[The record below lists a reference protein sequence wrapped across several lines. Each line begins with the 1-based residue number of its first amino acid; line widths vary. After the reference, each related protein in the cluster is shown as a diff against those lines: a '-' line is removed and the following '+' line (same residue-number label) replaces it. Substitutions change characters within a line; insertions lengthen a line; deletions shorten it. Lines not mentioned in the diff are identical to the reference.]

1 MSRMMLIDA
10 THPEQTRVVVT
21 DKNRVVEFDVEANS
35 KKQTV
40 GNIYLAKITRVEPS
54 LQAAFVEYGA
64 GKQGFLPFGEIHPD
78 YYQIPV
84 EDRQRILEEEAR
96 ALEEQERFDTERE
109 VALIASQEAKHS
121 AIGYEDNSEDNVSDT
136 IVSNH
141 YTEDDSLVEQDEIE
155 VGVGE
160 TTKLKSYY
168 YQKQKRYKIQEV
180 IKKRQIL
187 LIQVVKGERGTKG
200 ASLTTYL
207 SLAGRYCVLMPN
219 TARGG
224 GISRK
229 ITQAKDR
236 QELKKIA
243 QSLDV
248 PKGMGLIIRTA
259 GANRTKIELK
269 RDFEYLMR
277 LWDSVRDLTLE
288 SIAPSMVYEEGNLVK
303 RAIRDIYSKDIPK
316 ILVQGDAAYREAKEF
331 MKMLM
336 PSHARCV
343 QHYKEALPL
352 FSSYNVEKQLD
363 ELSEPIVQLKSGG
376 YLVINQTE
384 ALVAID
390 INSGRST
397 NEFSVEDT
405 ALKTNLEAADEI
417 ARQLRLRDLAGLIV
431 IDFIDME
438 DGRNV
443 RSVERRI
450 KDVLKLD
457 KARIQVARIS
467 NFGLM
472 EMTRQRLRPAM
483 QEILSNICPH
493 CKGAGY
499 VVSLETAILRV
510 MRRILE
516 EVIIQN
522 PATITAKTSFEIA
535 NFLLNKKRAVFFEM
549 ETTYNVQIIIE
560 GSTVFSG
567 NHFDIHCEAR
577 VDTEGNIVKAKPYS
591 PPVPVYDMELDIDI
605 DDIIEEG
612 DITDSEDNA
621 KSHINEETPH
631 RKHRKRR
638 FGLYNED
645 ITVKNEDVVKSAS
658 DYNEEKQA
666 SDRHGRGK
674 RRGRD
679 NISEKMQRGQR
690 RGRGFRHYLVTP
702 DIYTT
707 DSGVEVLIE
716 NPVSVLEPVIDAVLQ
731 DTKFQE
737 EFEPCFQNDAI
748 ITPETY
754 IMPLDSVW
762 ADTKPQDDI
771 IQDNIGVKDN
781 IDVKETDIPET
792 YREEKS
798 NDLLSSM
805 KEIYKVEGK
814 EQPKMEDLPA
824 IPSDIL
830 EFTVDEALDSE
841 KTETKQARRGWWRNR
856 FGV

>member
-21 DKNRVVEFDVEANS
+21 DKNRVVEFDVEATS

-40 GNIYLAKITRVEPS
+40 GNIYLAKVTRVEPS
-54 LQAAFVEYGA
+54 LQAAFVEYGS

-78 YYQIPV
+78 YYQIPM

-96 ALEEQERFDTERE
+96 ALEEQERYDTERE
-109 VALIASQEAKHS
+109 VALIVAQEAKL
-121 AIGYEDNSEDNVSDT
+121 ALAGDEENLEDIIADVVS
-136 IVSNH
+136 SNH
-141 YTEDDSLVEQDEIE
+141 YAQDDSLIE
-155 VGVGE
+155 HDDGDIE
-160 TTKLKSYY
+160 DNAKPKSYY
-168 YQKQKRYKIQEV
+168 QHKQKRYKIQEV

-187 LIQVVKGERGTKG
+187 LVQVVKGERGTKG

-243 QSLDV
+243 RSLDV

-316 ILVQGDAAYREAKEF
+316 IFVQGDTAYREAKEF

-343 QHYKEALPL
+343 QHYKEPLPL
-352 FSSYNVEKQLD
+352 FSRHNVEKQLD

-405 ALKTNLEAADEI
+405 ALKTNLEASDEI

-438 DGRNV
+438 DQRNV

-516 EVIIQN
+516 EIIIQN

-535 NFLLNKKRAVFFEM
+535 NFLLNKKRAMFVEM
-549 ETTYNVQIIIE
+549 ETTYDVQIIIE
-560 GSTVFSG
+560 GSTAFSG
-567 NHFDIHCEAR
+567 SHFEIICEAR
-577 VDTEGNIVKAKPYS
+577 LDTEGNIIKIKPYS

-605 DDIIEEG
+605 DDIIEE
-612 DITDSEDNA
+612 TDSIETEENNI
-621 KSHINEETPH
+621 SSSITEETPH

-645 ITVKNEDVVKSAS
+645 ISVKTEEVLTPIVEN
-658 DYNEEKQA
+658 NEEKQI
-666 SDRHGRGK
+666 SERQGQGK

-679 NISEKMQRGQR
+679 NIPEKMQRGQR

-716 NPVSVLEPVIDAVLQ
+716 NPVSVLEPAIEQVLQ
-731 DTKFQE
+731 DVKCQE
-737 EFEPCFQNDAI
+737 ASEPSHKDDAQ
-748 ITPETY
+748 TPETF
-754 IMPLDSVW
+754 IMPLDIVLENIKPQE
-762 ADTKPQDDI
+762 DTK
-771 IQDNIGVKDN
+771 
-781 IDVKETDIPET
+781 DVNLTECN
-792 YREEKS
+792 REEKS
-798 NDLLSSM
+798 DKPVSAIQ
-805 KEIYKVEGK
+805 EIYKAEGK
-814 EQPKMEDLPA
+814 EQPKIQDLPE

-830 EFTVDEALDSE
+830 EYAVGETVHQE
-841 KTETKQARRGWWRNR
+841 KTEPKQARRGWWRNR